1 VVKSAFTLIEL
12 IFAIVV
18 IGISVVSLPM
28 MNQVTTKSIEGNL
41 VQEAIFI
48 ASAELNQAV
57 TAYWDGNSLE
67 NNNSLARVIDDGTCS
82 LSTAIN
88 PRQKLGHINQPYHR
102 RCLDSTAFTLGTVA
116 GIQSLDDMVQGVEN
130 LNDEDKA
137 SSGYKSTYTTQVE
150 VTRPANF
157 NGSNINIKEIKV
169 TIRDKTSGDTLTVL
183 KTYSANIGEID
194 YYKREY

>member
-1 VVKSAFTLIEL
+1 MVKSAFTLIEL